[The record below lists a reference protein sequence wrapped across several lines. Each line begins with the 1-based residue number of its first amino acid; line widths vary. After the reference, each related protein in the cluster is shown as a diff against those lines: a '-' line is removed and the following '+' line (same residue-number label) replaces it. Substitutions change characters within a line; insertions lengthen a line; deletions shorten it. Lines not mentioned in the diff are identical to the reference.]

1 MPVSRYDK
9 NKIIINR
16 QQEYSKI
23 LTDRGVNQIDHFSF
37 EKFKNLK
44 IRDIQGIDIVRH
56 TWKSSDRF
64 FKLASIYYNDPT
76 YWWIIAYFNNA
87 PLETDLNVG
96 DVLSIPIPLSYILSA
111 MDY

>member
-9 NKIIINR
+9 NKVVINR

-23 LTDRGVNQIDHFSF
+23 LTDRGVKQIDHFSF

-44 IRDIQGIDIVRH
+44 IRDIQNIDIVRH

-64 FKLASIYYNDPT
+64 FKLAAAYYNDPS

-96 DVLSIPIPLSYILSA
+96 DTVSIPIPLSYILSA